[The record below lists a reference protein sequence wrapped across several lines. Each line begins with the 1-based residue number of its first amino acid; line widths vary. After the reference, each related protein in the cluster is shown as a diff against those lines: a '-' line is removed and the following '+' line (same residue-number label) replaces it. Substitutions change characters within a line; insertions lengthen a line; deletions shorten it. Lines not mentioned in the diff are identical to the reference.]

1 MSDIGTQTAF
11 AKNFKEASKERH
23 SPKRT
28 EYLEQER
35 AVLQNV
41 MRLVETPAE
50 PIGKRQNTKFP
61 FFGVL
66 RFTQPHT

>member
-11 AKNFKEASKERH
+11 AKTFKEASKERH

-50 PIGKRQNTKFP
+50 PIEKTPNTKFP